1 MHFPVKTTNK
11 HRAKENYVKLIIL
24 VRIILYNL
32 EIDK

>member
-11 HRAKENYVKLIIL
+11 HKAKENSVKLIIL